1 MSLQIESPAENSAG
15 GKNGDAPPEQQPSKV
30 ETPLGVRPRVTEA
43 LLLICLTVQTAVV
56 LWLAVWDATL
66 TRSAWDLLGAAL
78 LLGIGITCALAIG
91 AILRKSSSAFL
102 TAMTS
107 QIFVVCLAA
116 YVWLVDERSPV
127 RQLIGITGTALVFGA
142 VALFWMVYLARYTH
156 GAINRGAVAVVA
168 LFPVLGLVQFWLQSD
183 YLPAR
188 SLPLVDVQAELTPV
202 GSSGSIIHLSANLTI
217 HNRSSVAVDIPAGVM
232 RVRAYPFGVPEE
244 PATTNTV
251 ASYLD
256 PVGSMIGDYRQIPV
270 LPSDSKL
277 LYAGSIGAAGKFLT
291 PGSTTGAQ
299 MILDINPQ
307 TVRLVQM
314 GVSIVAVT
322 RRAVQDTRTCYEP
335 KKSYTEDIEAF
346 LKEARR
352 LHDWVGGGQALC
364 TETQFAARGAIEE
377 LVSDHPVLRISTVV
391 DHPVFT
397 TPMLVPLLGT
407 KTSLDDPAGGMD
419 EAATIE
425 TATPSGIFGA
435 GAEYAPADSDL
446 HKTG

>member
-1 MSLQIESPAENSAG
+1 MSLQIDSPAEDSAA
-15 GKNGDAPPEQQPSKV
+15 GKNGDGPPEQQSAPV
-30 ETPLGVRPRVTEA
+30 ETAVASLSRPAQR
-43 LLLICLTVQTAVV
+43 LLLSWLTVNAVVV

-78 LLGIGITCALAIG
+78 LLGIGITCALAMG
-91 AILRKSSSAFL
+91 AILRRSSSAFL

-127 RQLIGITGTALVFGA
+127 RQLIGITGVALLFGA
-142 VALFWMVYLARYTH
+142 IALFWVIYLARYAH
-156 GAINRGAVAVVA
+156 GAINRGAVVIVS

-202 GSSGSIIHLSANLTI
+202 GSSGSIIHLSAKLTL

-256 PVGSMIGDYRQIPV
+256 PVGSMLGDYRQIPV
-270 LPSDSKL
+270 VPSNSKL
-277 LYAGSIGAAGKFLT
+277 LYAGSIGAAGRFLA

-299 MILDINPQ
+299 MMIDINPQ
-307 TVRLVQM
+307 SVRLVQM
-314 GVSIVAVT
+314 GVNIVAVT

-335 KKSYTEDIEAF
+335 KKSYTEDIAGFME
-346 LKEARR
+346 EARG
-352 LHDWVGGGQALC
+352 LHDWVGGGKALC
-364 TETQFAARGAIEE
+364 TETQFATRGSIEE
-377 LVSDHPVLRISTVV
+377 LVGDHPVLRIFTVV

-397 TPMLVPLLGT
+397 TPMVVPLLGT
-407 KTSLDDPAGGMD
+407 KASIEDPEGGMD

-435 GAEYAPADSDL
+435 GAEYSPSDFDL
-446 HKTG
+446 HQTS

>member
-1 MSLQIESPAENSAG
+1 MSLQIDTPAGDSAAH
-15 GKNGDAPPEQQPSKV
+15 KNGDGPPEPQSDPAEIAVGGLS
-30 ETPLGVRPRVTEA
+30 RPTVV
-43 LLLICLTVQTAVV
+43 LLLVWLTVNAAVV

-78 LLGIGITCALAIG
+78 LLGIGITCGLAIG
-91 AILRKSSSAFL
+91 AILRRSSSAVL

-127 RQLIGITGTALVFGA
+127 RQLIGITGVALVFGA
-142 VALFWMVYLARYTH
+142 IALTWVIYLARYAH
-156 GAINRGAVAVVA
+156 GAVNRGAVVVVS

-202 GSSGSIIHLSANLTI
+202 GYSGSLIHLSAKLTLQ
-217 HNRSSVAVDIPAGVM
+217 NRSSVAVDIPAGLM
-232 RVRAYPFGVPEE
+232 RVRAYPYGTSEE
-244 PATTNTV
+244 PATADTV

-256 PVGSMIGDYRQIPV
+256 PVGSMISDYRQIPV
-270 LPSDSKL
+270 LPGNSRL
-277 LYAGSIGAAGKFLT
+277 LYAGSIGAAGRFLA

-299 MILDINPQ
+299 VMIDINPQ

-335 KKSYTEDIEAF
+335 KKSYTQDVAGF
-346 LKEARR
+346 LEEARS
-352 LHDWVGGGQALC
+352 LHDWVGGGKALC
-364 TETQFAARGAIEE
+364 TETQFAARGAIED
-377 LVSDHPVLRISTVV
+377 LVADHPVLRVSVV
-391 DHPVFT
+391 VEHPAFT
-397 TPMLVPLLGT
+397 TPLVVPLLGT
-407 KTSLDDPAGGMD
+407 DTSVEDPAGGMD

-435 GAEYAPADSDL
+435 NAEYSPADSDL
-446 HKTG
+446 HH